1 MSVVSCDSGAENNL
15 TLTPGALGLDVKR
28 RADGT
33 ADCILLDDVVGD
45 ELVEGT

>member
-1 MSVVSCDSGAENNL
+1 MLSDAFDSDPWCSFDIFGL
-15 TLTPGALGLDVKR
+15 HGLDVKR
-28 RADGT
+28 RADGI